1 MPPQSSSL
9 FIFSG
14 RATSVGEQ
22 KSMEQLSLFDVL
34 LERNEHHEPPRAP
47 LQVRDGAPL
56 PASVPGVLRTEQLRR
71 DGQALLDAGR
81 DARLRWVGF
90 RVAADAAALAKRWG
104 YR

>member
-47 LQVRDGAPL
+47 LQVRDRRRQTDLHAFLGLAPRPQAPPDESMIPSDDEESL
-56 PASVPGVLRTEQLRR
+56 ESQTSSE
-71 DGQALLDAGR
+71 GQP
-81 DARLRWVGF
+81 
-90 RVAADAAALAKRWG
+90 
-104 YR
+104 

>member
-34 LERNEHHEPPRAP
+34 LERNEHHEPPRA
-47 LQVRDGAPL
+47 
-56 PASVPGVLRTEQLRR
+56 
-71 DGQALLDAGR
+71 
-81 DARLRWVGF
+81 
-90 RVAADAAALAKRWG
+90 
-104 YR
+104 